1 MTSQVRPSLRATTIR
16 ASYFVL
22 PQCPVFFD
30 QNTETVTTKTISA
43 LQIAD
48 IMSQSYWKRCFA
60 LFFLA
65 QIHGFVIHSSIR
77 NLQKTQRSDHH
88 LHVSSS
94 STDVET
100 LTNNL
105 AKLKKVISREY
116 ITFFDPMET
125 QYYANDVTFDDPM
138 TSLSGV
144 QSYKNNVDMLASRTL
159 LGKILFQDAGIVLHN
174 ISGGLVNDDGSI
186 QDIVTRWTL
195 KMTFKILPW
204 CPTARFT
211 GISVYKVVKDT
222 TAAGVSIVKQQ
233 DYWDSIN
240 ILPNSGGAYQT
251 VDKGKAVNDFI
262 GQISPGGFTAKEAA
276 PELPYQLLRRGDGY
290 EVRMYPS
297 HTGLKLPYKR
307 RDEGFGSLGAFT
319 KGMSPLGPAIM
330 DVQADD
336 VSDKYMMWP
345 LTYAKPGEKEAPI
358 PKDAVEKAGEGQWR
372 TMKVVTIPESVV
384 AVREFTDASM
394 EPVVRKADRE
404 LRALLDRDGLKA
416 SQNSEDL
423 VRFAQYDAIFS
434 MGRRRG
440 EVWIELA
447 EDGHPWN

>member
-1 MTSQVRPSLRATTIR
+1 
-16 ASYFVL
+16 
-22 PQCPVFFD
+22 
-30 QNTETVTTKTISA
+30 
-43 LQIAD
+43 
-48 IMSQSYWKRCFA
+48 MSQSCWKKYIA
-60 LFFLA
+60 FFLFT
-65 QIHGFVIHSSIR
+65 QIHGFVTHSSIPRLQILQR
-77 NLQKTQRSDHH
+77 NDCH
-88 LHVSSS
+88 LHVSPSS
-94 STDVET
+94 SDVET
-100 LTNNL
+100 LANNV
-105 AKLKKVISREY
+105 ARLKKVISREY

-159 LGKILFQDAGIVLHN
+159 LGNILFQDAGIVLHN
-174 ISGGLVNDDGSI
+174 ISGGDVNQDGSI
-186 QDIVTRWTL
+186 GDIITRWTL

-204 CPTARFT
+204 NPTARFT

-222 TAAGVSIVKQQ
+222 TAAGVSIISQN

-240 ILPNSGGAYQT
+240 IAPNSGGEYQK
-251 VDKGKAVNDFI
+251 VEKGKAVSDFI

-290 EVRMYPS
+290 EVRLYPS

-319 KGMSPLGPAIM
+319 KGMSPLGPALM

-404 LRALLDRDGLKA
+404 LRALLERDGLKA
-416 SQNSEDL
+416 AENSEDL

-447 EDGHPWN
+447 EDGHPYGTNFFITMF